1 MPRHSALLS
10 LFLLALAGCNFSL
23 DRTWEPPNPR
33 DGAVDATILR
43 GDAGAEAGQ
52 DMALW
57 CRIACAASDDQDEC
71 EEQVFCADAAVCA
84 DDPPCDRCLAC
95 RDQ

>member
-1 MPRHSALLS
+1 MSRRSALLS
-10 LFLLALAGCNFSL
+10 PFLLALAGCNFSL
-23 DRTWEPPNPR
+23 DHGWVPPNRR

-52 DMALW
+52 EMAIW
-57 CRIACAASDDQDEC
+57 CRIVCAASDDLKEC
-71 EEQVFCADAAVCA
+71 EDPVFCADAAVCA
-84 DDPPCDRCLAC
+84 DEPPCDRCSVC